1 VFDGDPQARVKDRDR
16 DRATYVIDAALRN
29 GQITQQDRDLRV
41 ERVQAASTI
50 GDLAGLTRDIAA
62 APVAAPVPPTAV
74 VPPPVPVPAP
84 VPGPA
89 LTTPVTVNPY
99 DPGSTRPV
107 AGVPSDLYGPPP
119 TPKPKKVAS
128 GTGLTTKPGQAG
140 RKMAVGCAFIVAL
153 FVILP
158 IAAGVIIFAAQTDTP
173 DFLETEPIPAG
184 PPFELT
190 GAGLREY
197 VAAFEETFEDTRVVR
212 TVFYDG
218 YVVSW
223 VPQGD
228 GDIALWNYV
237 DGAFDQLGDPMSGS
251 AEPPSVDLADL
262 RPAKVMALLRDGE
275 ESLGVEQPT
284 TTYVIY
290 DRDVIEGKPH
300 LMIYLTNDA
309 GESGYLV
316 GDLDGNVLQRS
327 ASAT

>member
-62 APVAAPVPPTAV
+62 APVAAPVPATPAAPVRAPVLNPAPATT
-74 VPPPVPVPAP
+74 PVPVTA
-84 VPGPA
+84 
-89 LTTPVTVNPY
+89 NPY
-99 DPGSTRPV
+99 GPSSTRPV

-119 TPKPKKVAS
+119 TPKHKLVAS
-128 GTGLTTKPGQAG
+128 GTGLTVKPSQAG

-153 FVILP
+153 FVFLP
-158 IAAGVIIFAAQTDTP
+158 IVAGVIIFAAQTSTP
-173 DFLETEPIPAG
+173 DFLDTDPIPAG

-190 GAGLREY
+190 GAGLRDY
-197 VAAFEETFEDTRVVR
+197 VAAFEETFDDTRVVR

-223 VPQGD
+223 VPQDD

-251 AEPPSVDLADL
+251 AEPASVDLADL
-262 RPAKVMALLRDGE
+262 RPAKVMALMRDGE
-275 ESLGVEQPT
+275 ETLGVEEPT
-284 TTYVIY
+284 TRYVIF

-300 LMIYLTNDA
+300 VMVYLTNDA
-309 GESGYLV
+309 GESGYLI

-327 ASAT
+327 ASAG